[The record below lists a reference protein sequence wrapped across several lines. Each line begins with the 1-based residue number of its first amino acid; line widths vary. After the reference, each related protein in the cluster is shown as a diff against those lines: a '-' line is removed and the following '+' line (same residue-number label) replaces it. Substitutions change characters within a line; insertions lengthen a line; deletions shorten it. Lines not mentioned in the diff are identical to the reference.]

1 MNAWIYIFHFKI
13 CIGTKELGTVMRVL
27 GQNPTSAELQEMVN
41 EFDNDGSGSIDFT
54 EFLIV

>member
-1 MNAWIYIFHFKI
+1 MLELLFFNLKY
-13 CIGTKELGTVMRVL
+13 IGTKELGTVMRVL

>member
-1 MNAWIYIFHFKI
+1 
-13 CIGTKELGTVMRVL
+13 MRVL

-54 EFLIV
+54 EFLIVKYNNIAFILIYSQFCI

>member
-1 MNAWIYIFHFKI
+1 LNIFSFQNL
-13 CIGTKELGTVMRVL
+13 GTKELGAVMRVL

-54 EFLIV
+54 EFLIVI